1 MVLNFTE
8 EAPGL
13 KLMLSS
19 RAIIGNVTITRA
31 NIYSINLGWWSAASC
46 ASNLRYPG
54 FSTLLRQQNF
64 ADSFN

>member
-19 RAIIGNVTITRA
+19 RTIIGNVTITRA
-31 NIYSINLGWWSAASC
+31 A
-46 ASNLRYPG
+46 
-54 FSTLLRQQNF
+54 
-64 ADSFN
+64 